1 MKAHPDV
8 FDCLVVDTPD
18 DRFGS
23 KVTAVVAARGDAA
36 LTLEAIQEEARKYVA
51 GYKVPRELH
60 VVPEVPR
67 APSGKPAYPKAK
79 DLAMSGDYKVA

>member
-1 MKAHPDV
+1 M

-23 KVTAVVAARGDAA
+23 KVTAVIAVRDNCSVSLESIQAVAR
-36 LTLEAIQEEARKYVA
+36 EHVA

-60 VVPEVPR
+60 VVSEIPR
-67 APSGKPAYPKAK
+67 APSGKPAYPKALEIA
-79 DLAMSGDYKVA
+79 LAGEHRVS

>member
-1 MKAHPDV
+1 AHPDV

-23 KVTAVVAARGDAA
+23 KVTAVVAARKGSVLSLDS
-36 LTLEAIQEEARKYVA
+36 IQEEARKHVA

-60 VVPEVPR
+60 IVPEIPR

-79 DLAMSGDYKVA
+79 EIAVSGEYKIV